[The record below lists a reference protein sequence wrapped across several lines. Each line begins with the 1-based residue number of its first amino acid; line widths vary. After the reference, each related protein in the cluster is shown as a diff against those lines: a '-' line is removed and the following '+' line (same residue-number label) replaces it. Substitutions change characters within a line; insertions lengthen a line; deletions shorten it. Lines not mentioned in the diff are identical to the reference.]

1 MKLTK
6 QQLESGTEF
15 KKVLRERVIKAANIA
30 NTAMLSSHE
39 IDDAAFYNGR
49 RDAYRRIISS
59 IDYISEKSHI
69 AKPFVGKLIHHL
81 QGVREQTVMVL
92 ERRMVTAVWGYLT
105 RHWKTSTECT
115 EACSR
120 IAGKNPQPSAKR
132 RRVFCSYLRVSRWFR
147 IIHLAESG
155 GVSCPEEYGVSSK

>member
-6 QQLESGTEF
+6 QQLESGTEI
-15 KKVLRERVIKAANIA
+15 KKVLRERAIKAANIA
-30 NTAMLSSHE
+30 NTAMFSSHE

-81 QGVREQTVMVL
+81 QGVREQTVMVFFADGVGTSYGYGRLGVFDETL
-92 ERRMVTAVWGYLT
+92 ENLDRMY
-105 RHWKTSTECT
+105 RSM
-115 EACSR
+115 
-120 IAGKNPQPSAKR
+120 
-132 RRVFCSYLRVSRWFR
+132 
-147 IIHLAESG
+147 
-155 GVSCPEEYGVSSK
+155 